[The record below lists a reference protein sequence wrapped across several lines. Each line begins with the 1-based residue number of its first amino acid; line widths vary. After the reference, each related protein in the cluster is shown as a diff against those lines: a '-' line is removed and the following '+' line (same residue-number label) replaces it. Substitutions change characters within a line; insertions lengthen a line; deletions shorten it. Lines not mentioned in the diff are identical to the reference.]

1 MKKHSLYKIHK
12 SKPFKFC
19 FHIYSAITVASS
31 NAARSPARCV
41 MVGRGGG
48 RAVGRPPLSF
58 HLTQIKP
65 DKDDTSRLPE
75 TLRKQNTKRVVQL
88 QSMYDDDATYQ
99 DVDIY
104 YMLSFF
110 NGIGRTYIMNYNI

>member
-48 RAVGRPPLSF
+48 RGMGGGAVGRPPLSF

-88 QSMYDDDATYQ
+88 QSMYDAT
-99 DVDIY
+99 
-104 YMLSFF
+104 SFF
-110 NGIGRTYIMNYNI
+110 NGIGRT

>member
-19 FHIYSAITVASS
+19 FHIDSAITVASS

-48 RAVGRPPLSF
+48 RGMAGRWGGHLSVF
-58 HLTQIKP
+58 ISHKLNLTKMILP
-65 DKDDTSRLPE
+65 DF
-75 TLRKQNTKRVVQL
+75 RKH
-88 QSMYDDDATYQ
+88 
-99 DVDIY
+99 
-104 YMLSFF
+104 
-110 NGIGRTYIMNYNI
+110 

>member
-1 MKKHSLYKIHK
+1 MRDGRK
-12 SKPFKFC
+12 
-19 FHIYSAITVASS
+19 
-31 NAARSPARCV
+31 
-41 MVGRGGG
+41 GRGQGDGG
-48 RAVGRPPLSF
+48 AVGRPPLSF

-88 QSMYDDDATYQ
+88 QSMYDATYQ

-110 NGIGRTYIMNYNI
+110 NGIGRTYIMNYNIIPIGVIGNTI